1 MDPEVGGSNPP
12 SCTNQACKLNWLNVS
27 RSSYRY
33 DAGRKPASSRFPT
46 ICGRRRAPK
55 RSVQARGQRSIDAK
69 FLCPL
74 LLPAGARLRVG
85 RTAVVPESAYLI
97 LFRNWAAFES
107 VVRWRR
113 KDGTLGV
120 KFLTM
125 HDLKSPNSDEMK
137 VLRGYCIE
145 GTPGGS
151 PVPLCGRSADQVA
164 S

>member
-1 MDPEVGGSNPP
+1 MTIERTSSMMRESFAEPP
-12 SCTNQACKLNWLNVS
+12 VQRNK
-27 RSSYRY
+27 
-33 DAGRKPASSRFPT
+33 PT
-46 ICGRRRAPK
+46 IKTDPRRVRRVRTCLKGQLVFGRTAVATDCTICDI
-55 RSVQARGQRSIDAK
+55 S
-69 FLCPL
+69 
-74 LLPAGARLRVG
+74 PAGARLRVG
-85 RTAVVPESAYLI
+85 RTAVIPESAYLI

-137 VLRGYCIE
+137 VLRRYCIE